1 MKGEAHVLGEKR
13 IVLKKKGVVVL
24 RSSFQ
29 NCQAKEKGTLVNLTI
44 FASMLTELFLKFLP
58 KSCRW
63 VGMGLL
69 MGQFP
74 PSLVP
79 QSSVCFIH
87 MVYMMQKKK
96 VIFLYHR
103 G

>member
-1 MKGEAHVLGEKR
+1 MKGEAQVLGEKR
-13 IVLKKKGVVVL
+13 TVLKKGVVVL
-24 RSSFQ
+24 RSSFKTVKQ
-29 NCQAKEKGTLVNLTI
+29 KKGILVNLTI
-44 FASMLTELFLKFLP
+44 FASMLTIELFLKFLP

-63 VGMGLL
+63 MGMGRL

-87 MVYMMQKKK
+87 MVYMMQNLSYFS
-96 VIFLYHR
+96 IYHR